1 VLALLMIKRMMTGR
15 RTNSFSPQQKIN
27 FERHAVDYIY
37 VWFFVVV
44 VVVGFF
50 FTLKFR
56 RVNLLDF
63 PFFLSSWDIFQKKR
77 QPPLSRHGSLL
88 KNRHVRPVR
97 YYYCTAD
104 DDTLKSLLGFVDLL
118 QMSHSQNFNKIFPV
132 KKCFSKLIS
141 S

>member
-1 VLALLMIKRMMTGR
+1 MMTGR
-15 RTNSFSPQQKIN
+15 PTNSSSFPTEIN

-88 KNRHVRPVR
+88 KNRYYTPGAILLLHRRRRRHIEISETGVR
-97 YYYCTAD
+97 
-104 DDTLKSLLGFVDLL
+104 
-118 QMSHSQNFNKIFPV
+118 
-132 KKCFSKLIS
+132 
-141 S
+141 